1 MRRLPP
7 AVVRDLDALAEAEA
21 VSPIDLA
28 LARLVAGLDAE
39 HAAPDPGRQR
49 TLALATA
56 LVSRATR
63 DGHSGVDLEA
73 HAGATFP
80 EEEHGRAAFRGLPTM
95 PPLGT
100 WREHLAASPTV
111 GGPDEACPLVWD
123 DGRLA
128 LRRHWDAERRVARAV
143 LARLAPVADGP
154 TEAARAAFA
163 RLFAPRADGGLDR
176 QALAAAAALRQRALF
191 VAGGPGTGKTYTAA
205 RLLALVKA
213 DRPEARIALAAP
225 TGKAKARLQESVA
238 ERVADLPDDLGAPVP
253 VEAVTLH
260 KLLGAHPER
269 AGFRHGARN
278 PLPHDLVL
286 VDEGSMVD
294 LRLFDALLAALRPDA
309 ALVVLGDPDQ
319 LPPVGVGTTF
329 ADLVAEGRGPAAPG
343 LAAFC
348 TDLGLP
354 GVPASDGAGDLS
366 ASVVELTES
375 RRFTADS
382 DVGTFAVA
390 VRDGEVEAA
399 LGALRGRDAL
409 ALVEDAPASAAL
421 AWALPFA
428 RRTVGAST
436 PDDALDVLTQFRLLC
451 AVRRGPRGVEG
462 LNRSVE
468 QAMRDEG
475 LVRWSPYGPRFYPG
489 RPVLVTVNDPDTGL
503 ANGDIG
509 VCWGRGDDRAVV
521 FAGRDPVSFS
531 RLPAH
536 EPAWALTVHKSQ
548 GSEFDAVGV
557 VLPEPGTR
565 GAGLVTRELLYTA
578 ATRAKRSVTVFGEAT
593 EVASAVATSQ
603 RRTSGLTARLGR
615 ETR

>member
-7 AVVRDLDALAEAEA
+7 PVVRDLDALAEAEA
-21 VSPIDLA
+21 VLPIDLA
-28 LARLVAGLDAE
+28 LARLIAGLDAE
-39 HAAPDPGRQR
+39 HAAPDPARQR

-63 DGHSGVDLEA
+63 DGHSGIALVD
-73 HAGATFP
+73 HAGETFP
-80 EEEHGRAAFRGLPTM
+80 EEEHSRSAFRGLPEM
-95 PPLGT
+95 PALDV
-100 WREHLAASPTV
+100 WRGHLDASPTV
-111 GGPDEACPLVWD
+111 GGPDAGCPLVWD
-123 DGRLA
+123 GDRLA

-143 LARLAPVADGP
+143 LGRLAPVTEAP
-154 TEAARAAFA
+154 SEAARAAFG
-163 RLFAPRADGGLDR
+163 RLFPPRPDGRLDR
-176 QALAAAAALRQRALF
+176 QALAAAAALRQRVLF

-205 RLLALVKA
+205 RLLALVLA
-213 DRPEARIALAAP
+213 DRPTARVALAAP
-225 TGKAKARLQESVA
+225 TGKAASRLTDSIGSALPGLPEGLA
-238 ERVADLPDDLGAPVP
+238 EAVP

-260 KLLGAHPER
+260 RLLGAHPER
-269 AGFRHGARN
+269 AGFRHDARS

-329 ADLVAEGRGPAAPG
+329 ADLVSEGTGPAPTD

-348 TDLGLP
+348 ARLGLS
-354 GVPASDGAGDLS
+354 GVPTSGTASALS

-375 RRFTADS
+375 RRFTAES

-390 VRDGEVEAA
+390 VREGEVEASLA
-399 LGALRGRDAL
+399 ALRERDAL
-409 ALVEDAPASAAL
+409 ALVEHEPAREAL

-428 RRTVGAST
+428 RETVAAPT
-436 PDDALDVLTQFRLLC
+436 PKAALAVLDRFRLLA

-462 LNRSVE
+462 LNAAIE
-468 QAMRDEG
+468 QALREERRI
-475 LVRWSPYGPRFYPG
+475 RWSPYGPRVYRG
-489 RPVLVTVNDPDTGL
+489 RPVLVTVNDPDTDL
-503 ANGDIG
+503 KNGDVG
-509 VCWGRGDDRAVV
+509 VCWGRGEDRVVV
-521 FAGRDPVSFS
+521 FAGREPVPFS

-548 GSEFDAVGV
+548 GSEFEAVGV

-565 GAGLVTRELLYTA
+565 GATLVTRELLYTA
-578 ATRAKRSVTVFGEAT
+578 ATRAKASVTVFGEAA
-593 EVASAVATSQ
+593 EVGHAVRESQ
-603 RRTSGLTARLGR
+603 RRTSGLAARLR
-615 ETR
+615 AD